1 MAGSE
6 RGALHE
12 GFPLKLQSRR
22 LAFEV
27 IETEIPGEGESLFDR
42 GEKRLWSK
50 REQGGATFACL
61 VSQAMPG
68 GHGKAFEFA
77 GRSEMEIEQ
86 DDREIAVAEEE
97 VSALDGLGNLAATDP
112 EELPAFEVAVR
123 AGVEGITSVD
133 EGEWEI
139 AFLGEEFRN
148 EQSHALIGLR
158 GDDFVD
164 ATAFEGE
171 VGGCLGFFGKRG
183 RTMRGGEFFAKFP
196 AKFIDF

>member
-1 MAGSE
+1 M
-6 RGALHE
+6 
-12 GFPLKLQSRR
+12 
-22 LAFEV
+22 

-50 REQGGATFACL
+50 CQQGGATLVGL

-77 GRSEMEIEQ
+77 SRSEMEIEQ
-86 DDREIAVAEEE
+86 DEREIAVAEEE
-97 VSALDGLGNLAATDP
+97 IGTLDGLGNLAATDP
-112 EELPAFEVAVR
+112 EELAAFEVAVR
-123 AGVEGITSVD
+123 AGVEGIASVD
-133 EGEWEI
+133 EGEGEI

-164 ATAFEGE
+164 ATSFEGE
-171 VGGCLGFFGKRG
+171 AGGGLGFFGKRG
-183 RTMRGGEFFAKFP
+183 STMRGGELFAKFP